1 MGFIMSKNVRG
12 CVLNFQLEYKFTNL
26 LVFWHNET
34 QKERV
39 STESINYLIRPVFN
53 QICMYQPAKFLLWV
67 ESIQFIINSYYTT
80 SNFTSHC
87 LSSWTIESVYFLM
100 NEGKYTKMSKFHLH
114 VYFRKKVAWIQ
125 APIFR
130 LRITQNKK
138 LNQNSKAFAKNSIQ
152 SQTRKAVPVD
162 ETESE
167 KQ

>member
-1 MGFIMSKNVRG
+1 
-12 CVLNFQLEYKFTNL
+12 
-26 LVFWHNET
+26 
-34 QKERV
+34 
-39 STESINYLIRPVFN
+39 
-53 QICMYQPAKFLLWV
+53 
-67 ESIQFIINSYYTT
+67 
-80 SNFTSHC
+80 
-87 LSSWTIESVYFLM
+87 M

-138 LNQNSKAFAKNSIQ
+138 LNQNSISTASIQ
-152 SQTRKAVPVD
+152 IQTRKSVPVD